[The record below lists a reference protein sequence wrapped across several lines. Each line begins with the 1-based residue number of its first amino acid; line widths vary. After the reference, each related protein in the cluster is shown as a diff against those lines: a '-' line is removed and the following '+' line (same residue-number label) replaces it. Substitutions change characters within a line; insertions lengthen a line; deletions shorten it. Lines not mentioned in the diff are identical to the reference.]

1 MDAEGNHDEQ
11 IYRPRWQKTDRKRQ
25 SQRSK
30 NSVLPIIAASL
41 LGKLGKVLLLTRL
54 LLTM

>member
-30 NSVLPIIAASL
+30 NSVLPIIAPL